1 MHGMHSS
8 GSPLL
13 RPLYKSLIT
22 SYAEQF
28 EPSAGAFCTLI
39 LLRSF
44 RLDAYSRATGAVHRW
59 HVFCLPY
66 YRVSAQKRAPEPARL
81 MGACPRKGAVC
92 RAFQAADFEPLL
104 IETILFNQGE
114 MAMPGRDRTGPRGLG
129 PMTGRRLGF
138 CSGAV
143 EGGAPEGYYGPF
155 LGRGP
160 GRGWG
165 WRRFTAGTTAPVRQW
180 AGRGGFGAADYS
192 QWAPRD
198 ELSVLKDHI
207 SDLEEA
213 LDAARARM
221 AQIERDRKAE

>member
-1 MHGMHSS
+1 MR
-8 GSPLL
+8 LL
-13 RPLYKSLIT
+13 RKSLRT
-22 SYAEQF
+22 SCAEHF
-28 EPSAGAFCTLI
+28 EPSAGAFCTFI

-44 RLDAYSRATGAVHRW
+44 RPDAYSRGFRAVHRW

-66 YRVSAQKRAPEPARL
+66 YRVSTQKRVPEPARL
-81 MGACPRKGAVC
+81 VGDCPRKGVVC
-92 RAFQAADFEPLL
+92 RAFQAVDFEPLL

-143 EGGAPEGYYGPF
+143 EGDALEGYYGPF
-155 LGRGP
+155 FGRGP
-160 GRGWG
+160 GRGWR
-165 WRRFTAGTTAPVRQW
+165 WRRFTAGMTAPVRQW
-180 AGRGGFGAADYS
+180 AGRGRFGAADYS

-198 ELSVLKDHI
+198 ELNVLRDHI
-207 SDLEEA
+207 SELEEA

-221 AQIERDRKAE
+221 AQIERDQKAE